1 MINFKKSKKV
11 WGKNNLN
18 LEDKYL
24 QEYKKHFQLA
34 LINLEQNLIEER
46 MPELR
51 RTA

>member
-1 MINFKKSKKV
+1 MINFKNSKKA
-11 WGKNNLN
+11 WSKNKFN
-18 LEDKYL
+18 EGDKNL

-46 MPELR
+46 MPEFR